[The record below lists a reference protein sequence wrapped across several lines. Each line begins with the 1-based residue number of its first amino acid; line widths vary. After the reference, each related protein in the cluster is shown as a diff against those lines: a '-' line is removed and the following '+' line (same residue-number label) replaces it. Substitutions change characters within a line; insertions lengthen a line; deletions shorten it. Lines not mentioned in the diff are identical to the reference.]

1 MSGFSFG
8 PDGTSKCESCG
19 EEFNSFT
26 SYDIAGKFCN
36 KCNDAKLNPKQDL
49 EQDSKQESEKE
60 SEQDSEQDEEQES
73 EKESEK
79 EPEKE
84 PEKDM
89 FGFPVKGT
97 KKGKDKGMFGFGGM

>member
-36 KCNDAKLNPKQDL
+36 KCNDAKLNPKQEL
-49 EQDSKQESEKE
+49 IMAVKTPKKKRKKIESADEKAE
-60 SEQDSEQDEEQES
+60 RIWKKMYGNTKVLSIAA
-73 EKESEK
+73 
-79 EPEKE
+79 
-84 PEKDM
+84 M
-89 FGFPVKGT
+89 FGGLAAYT
-97 KKGKDKGMFGFGGM
+97 NWNRGKKRG